1 LGGGVILKKF
11 EYLKPDSIQ
20 ETVSILAQYGEKA
33 RIINGG
39 TDLII
44 GMRDKIIQ
52 PEYVVDIKAIPHLNK
67 INYNKEQGLDIGA
80 TVTLNE
86 VSDSKIV
93 QEHHPILAEA
103 CKTVGSYQV
112 RNRATLVGNIC
123 NASPSADTAPPLLV
137 LDAKVNIVGPGGEKT
152 VPLNQFF
159 LGVKKNI
166 LNNGEIVTSVT
177 VPPIKDKWT
186 GIYIKQG
193 RRKDVDL
200 ATVGVAVV
208 CIRDEIRI
216 ALGAVAPTPVRA
228 FKTEIL
234 LRGEAIDE
242 SLLEEAGE
250 SALAE
255 VSPISDV
262 RSSQEYREEIIKVLV
277 KRAILQVKK
286 GGIVHEA

>member
-1 LGGGVILKKF
+1 MGGRVILKKF
-11 EYLKPDSIQ
+11 EYLKPNSIQ
-20 ETVSILAQYGEKA
+20 ETISILSHYGEKA

-39 TDLII
+39 TDLIV

-52 PEYVVDIKAIPHLNK
+52 PEYVVDIKAIPYLNK
-67 INYNKEQGLDIGA
+67 ITYNKEQGLDIGA
-80 TVTLNE
+80 TVTFNE

-93 QEHHPILAEA
+93 QEHYPILAET
-103 CKTVGSYQV
+103 CKTIGSYQV

-123 NASPSADTAPPLLV
+123 NASPSADAAPPLLV
-137 LDAKVNIVGPGGEKT
+137 LDAKVNIMGPDGEKT

-159 LGVKKNI
+159 VGVKKNI

-186 GIYIKQG
+186 GIYLKQG

-200 ATVGVAVV
+200 ATVGVAVIV
-208 CIRDEIRI
+208 IRDEIRI

-228 FKTEIL
+228 FKTEVL
-234 LRGEAIDE
+234 LRGKVIDE

-250 SALAE
+250 STLAE

-277 KRAILQVKK
+277 KRAILQVK
-286 GGIVHEA
+286 GGV